1 MCWSSWKRNHPGS
14 SKMNISEHASQIK
27 KKKQQKTG
35 YFFEPSVICASMQKH
50 DIAEDI
56 EWESYMKRA
65 ENKVF

>member
-1 MCWSSWKRNHPGS
+1 MHQKTKN
-14 SKMNISEHASQIK
+14 K
-27 KKKQQKTG
+27 KKPG

-50 DIAEDI
+50 NIAEDI

>member
-1 MCWSSWKRNHPGS
+1 
-14 SKMNISEHASQIK
+14 MNISEHASQIK

-50 DIAEDI
+50 NIAEDI